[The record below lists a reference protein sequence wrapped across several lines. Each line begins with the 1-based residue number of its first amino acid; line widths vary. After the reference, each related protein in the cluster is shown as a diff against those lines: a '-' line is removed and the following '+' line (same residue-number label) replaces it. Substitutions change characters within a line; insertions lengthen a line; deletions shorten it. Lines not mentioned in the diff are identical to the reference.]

1 MVKIQM
7 KIGITFIKYK
17 IYGKIDTFIK
27 YKIYGKDSNKNWNH
41 FYKV

>member
-17 IYGKIDTFIK
+17 IYGK
-27 YKIYGKDSNKNWNH
+27 DSDENWNQ